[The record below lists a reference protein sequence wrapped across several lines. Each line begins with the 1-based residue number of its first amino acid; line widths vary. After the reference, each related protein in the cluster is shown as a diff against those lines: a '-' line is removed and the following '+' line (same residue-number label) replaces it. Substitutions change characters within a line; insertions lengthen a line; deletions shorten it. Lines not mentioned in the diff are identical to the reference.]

1 MSHVFLSV
9 RHSHISTQGASAITL
24 SSSINSPLYCQK
36 KICEMLSVVIYL
48 HNTNTVGIFSTVNL
62 DIDSLSSFSFFSSPG
77 M

>member
-24 SSSINSPLYCQK
+24 SSSINSIILSE